1 MRDAWRF
8 CAEQAVTL
16 LGVVVAATGLGLG
29 VYVVCHSGLALLSL
43 LS

>member
-16 LGVVVAATGLGLG
+16 LGVAVAAVGLVLG
-29 VYVVCHSGLALLSL
+29 AYVACHSGLALLSL